1 MAQKV
6 LRVAPLAGG
15 GLPDAGWLLACD
27 IVRSRAT
34 LFAPVSRHACGKK
47 NKRKKS
53 GCACI
58 AALVHTSTGASVR
71 SGVGAPPALP
81 GAWLG
86 ADKAAILPRLKRKVR
101 RQLTLVVVSQSI
113 KSLWH
118 DEKKNKQ
125 TIHTHARKQNNN
137 KRPERTELARRR
149 VTCCHA
155 GHLYER
161 LANRCAGEAD

>member
-1 MAQKV
+1 M
-6 LRVAPLAGG
+6 APLAGG

-27 IVRSRAT
+27 IVRSRVAT
-34 LFAPVSRHACGKK
+34 RVRKEK
-47 NKRKKS
+47 QKKKS
-53 GCACI
+53 GCVCI
-58 AALVHTSTGASVR
+58 AALVHTSTGASVC
-71 SGVGAPPALP
+71 SGVGAPLP

-101 RQLTLVVVSQSI
+101 RQLTLCCVTINKVAVARR
-113 KSLWH
+113 
-118 DEKKNKQ
+118 EKKK
-125 TIHTHARKQNNN
+125 TIHTHAHKQNNN